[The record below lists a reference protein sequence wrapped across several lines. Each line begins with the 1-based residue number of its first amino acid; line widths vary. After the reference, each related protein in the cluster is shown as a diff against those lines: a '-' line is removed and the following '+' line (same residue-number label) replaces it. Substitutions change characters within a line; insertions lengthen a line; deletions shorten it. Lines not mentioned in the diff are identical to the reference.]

1 MLAVESLL
9 TDIGCDTDP
18 KARMSNESASLS
30 ADRPLSD
37 PAQDQ
42 FGHAP
47 FARTLAKA
55 IRGYRGNDGIV
66 LALYGPWGSG
76 KSTVLAYVQHEL
88 EHGPQDGQPVVV
100 QFNPWWFS
108 GQENLAKAFLGQL
121 QAVLPSKFAGFKAL
135 GDKLGE
141 YSGALGRAVD
151 LAGAAF
157 GIPGG
162 AVAVETLAKL
172 APTPPK
178 DVPALKEA
186 LSTLLL
192 KQKKRILVVIDDIDR
207 LTPDEMRQLF
217 TVVKALADFP
227 YVTYL
232 LAFDREVA
240 AEAIAKQT
248 GLSGDRFL
256 EKIVQVPF
264 DMPFVERTTLHEAL
278 FERLGEIIVDGKSDG
293 GFDRNRWADVFFGGL
308 NKLFRVPRD
317 IVRLTNALSVTYP
330 AVVGEVNPVDFI
342 AIECLRVFLPPVYHA
357 IRDAPEQ
364 FVGRTVP
371 DDFPGKATAQI
382 FHDGWLEK
390 VPDGLRDSTRELVHR
405 LFPRVE
411 AVYSNSSMAAELSLT
426 WRRDL
431 RVCSSDVFTPYF
443 RLSLPGGAISRADM
457 DALLALADDEVAF
470 GKALLDSAGRAGPG
484 EGSRAVALLGRMMDH
499 IPTELDAVHAAP
511 VIRALMEVG
520 DGLLETI
527 RGSSGIAF
535 GNESRIRHIAYHL
548 FKKVS
553 PAERLPL
560 LIGAIERGRA
570 LRCSQYLIAGLSDE
584 AEKAEKG
591 EGKAL
596 LGVQDLAQVQQVWL
610 NRIAVLSTEAAF
622 EDHPRLALLL
632 RGWRYWGDGPAAEA
646 QARAWWQA
654 TSAKDE
660 GLLKLL
666 AAFSTHTTSQW
677 GGERTVS
684 VFLRV
689 NPKLI
694 QPFADPQTLAVRVQ
708 GLLDAGRVSEDHQPS
723 AKRFV
728 LECARMRE
736 GKDPDAHDF
745 DDDDDDDDE

>member
-1 MLAVESLL
+1 
-9 TDIGCDTDP
+9 
-18 KARMSNESASLS
+18 MSNEATSLS

-55 IRGYRGNDGIV
+55 IRGYRGSDGIV

-135 GDKLGE
+135 GNKLGE

-151 LAGAAF
+151 LAGAAM

-162 AVAVETLAKL
+162 GVAVETLAKL
-172 APTPPK
+172 VPTPPK

-186 LSTLLL
+186 LSALLL
-192 KQKKRILVVIDDIDR
+192 EQKKRILVVVDDIDR
-207 LTPDEMRQLF
+207 LAPDEVRQLF

-227 YVTYL
+227 YVIYL

-240 AEAIAKQT
+240 SEAIAKKT
-248 GLSGDRFL
+248 GLAGDRFL

-264 DMPFVERTTLHEAL
+264 DMPYVERTTLHEAL
-278 FERLGEIIVDGKSDG
+278 FKRLDEIIVDGAPDG
-293 GFDRNRWADVFFGGL
+293 GFDKEDRWADVFLGGL
-308 NKLFRVPRD
+308 DKLFRVPRD

-330 AVVGEVNPVDFI
+330 AVVGEVNSVDFI
-342 AIECLRVFLPPVYHA
+342 AIECLRVFLPVVYHA
-357 IRDAPEQ
+357 MRDAPEQ

-371 DDFPGKATAQI
+371 DDFPGKTAARE

-390 VPDGLRDSTRELVHR
+390 VPDGLRDSIRELVQR

-411 AVYSNSSMAAELSLT
+411 SVYSNTHLAAELSQT
-426 WRRDL
+426 WRREL
-431 RVCSSDVFTPYF
+431 RVCSSDVFPPYF

-457 DALLALADDEVAF
+457 DALLALANDDVAF
-470 GKALLDSAGRAGPG
+470 GSALLAAAAKKGPG

-499 IPTELDAVHAAP
+499 IPSELDAVHAAP
-511 VIRALMEVG
+511 VISALMEMG
-520 DGLLETI
+520 DGLLEKV
-527 RGSSGIAF
+527 RGSSGISF

-548 FKKVS
+548 FKKVPS
-553 PAERLPL
+553 AERLPL
-560 LIGAIERGRA
+560 LLRAIRQGRA
-570 LRCSQYLIAGLSDE
+570 LRCSQYLIVGLFDE
-584 AEKAEKG
+584 AEKAGKG

-596 LGVQDLAQVQQVWL
+596 LEAKDLEQLQQVWL
-610 NRIAVLSTEAAF
+610 NRIAVLSAEAAF
-622 EDHPRLALLL
+622 KDHPRLALLL
-632 RGWRYWGDGPAAEA
+632 RGWGHWGGQAAEE
-646 QARAWWQA
+646 QVRAWWQA
-654 TSAKDE
+654 TSTEDNA
-660 GLLKLL
+660 LLKLI
-666 AAFSTHTTSQW
+666 AAYATQIHYSGDHAVRIQ
-677 GGERTVS
+677 
-684 VFLRV
+684 LRV
-689 NPKLI
+689 NPKGI
-694 QPFADPQTLAVRVQ
+694 QPYADVQTLAVRVQ
-708 GLLDAGRVSEDHQPS
+708 GLLDAGRVSEEHQPT

-728 LECARMRE
+728 VECARMRE

-745 DDDDDDDDE
+745 DDDDE